1 MWLLDQI
8 IIAPARVW
16 AWILD
21 RRHEHR
27 RHREARRRQLRAGKE
42 TP

>member
-1 MWLLDQI
+1 MWLIDQI
-8 IIAPARVW
+8 IIAPARAW

-21 RRHEHR
+21 RRHDRR
-27 RHREARRRQLRAGKE
+27 RHREAMRRQLRAGKE

>member
-8 IIAPARVW
+8 LITPARAV
-16 AWILD
+16 AWVLD
-21 RRHEHR
+21 RRHDRR

-42 TP
+42 QS

>member
-1 MWLLDQI
+1 MWLIDQI

-21 RRHEHR
+21 RRHDRR
-27 RHREARRRQLRAGKE
+27 RHKEARRRQLRAGKE
-42 TP
+42 TR